1 MSGKHPPVSSARGLR
16 LVSDDGRT
24 VAEPPAAPAEQS
36 DGPPASGSPAHAP
49 TRPPA
54 HPSIPADSGTVN
66 SASETAN
73 GSGDIAS
80 DTPAAAA
87 AIGADEGLLDELRAF
102 DHHEL
107 YAAVEAVL
115 MVATE
120 PVPVEVL
127 AMVTGAPTA
136 AVGAICNE
144 LAREYA
150 RAERGFAL
158 MQVAGG
164 YQLQTA
170 AAVAEYVERFVG
182 SRRSARLSAAA
193 METLAVVAYKQP
205 ISRAQISA
213 IRGVNADGVVRT
225 LADQGYIAE
234 VARDP
239 GPGNA
244 ALLGT
249 TATFLERLSLD
260 SLDDLPSLAELRVDP
275 EAVEAMD
282 RLAVPHHG

>member
-1 MSGKHPPVSSARGLR
+1 MSGIARGLR
-16 LVSDDGRT
+16 LVSDEGRT
-24 VAEPPAAPAEQS
+24 VAEPRDAPQDTPAAP
-36 DGPPASGSPAHAP
+36 P

-54 HPSIPADSGTVN
+54 HPSIPADGGTVN
-66 SASETAN
+66 GASETAN
-73 GSGDIAS
+73 GLADF
-80 DTPAAAA
+80 AAEA
-87 AIGADEGLLDELRAF
+87 GADDQGLGASRSVD
-102 DHHEL
+102 DHEL

-120 PVPVEVL
+120 PVPVDVL
-127 AMVTGAPTA
+127 AIVTGAPTA
-136 AVGAICNE
+136 TVATICNE

-150 RAERGFAL
+150 RADRGFAL

-282 RLAVPHHG
+282 RLAVPQHG

>member
-1 MSGKHPPVSSARGLR
+1 M
-16 LVSDDGRT
+16 
-24 VAEPPAAPAEQS
+24 
-36 DGPPASGSPAHAP
+36 PAHGGDA
-49 TRPPA
+49 RN
-54 HPSIPADSGTVN
+54 G
-66 SASETAN
+66 ASKTGN
-73 GSGDIAS
+73 GLPEIDTDIDPEIGVGDMA
-80 DTPAAAA
+80 
-87 AIGADEGLLDELRAF
+87 LDALRAL
-102 DHHEL
+102 DDNEL

-120 PVPVEVL
+120 PVPAEVL
-127 AMVTGAPTA
+127 AQVTGAPTTSIQS
-136 AVGAICNE
+136 ICNE

-150 RAERGFAL
+150 RAERGFTL

-164 YQLQTA
+164 IQLQTA

-225 LADQGYIAE
+225 LADQGYLAE

-249 TATFLERLSLD
+249 TAVFLEQLGLD
-260 SLDDLPSLAELRVDP
+260 SIDDLPSLADLSVDAD
-275 EAVEAMD
+275 AVEAMD
-282 RLAVPHHG
+282 RLAADRAG